1 MRSLDDLYE
10 AMNPIN
16 DDIILYYHLSI
27 YEPIV
32 FKKAI
37 KDEKQRIVMDE
48 KIASIEKNNIQKLV
62 PKPKRKNLIGVKQI
76 YKEKKIFKGEME
88 KYKARLVAKDYSQK

>member
-1 MRSLDDLYE
+1 
-10 AMNPIN
+10 
-16 DDIILYYHLSI
+16 
-27 YEPIV
+27 
-32 FKKAI
+32 
-37 KDEKQRIVMDE
+37 MDE
-48 KIASIEKNNIQKLV
+48 KIASIEKNNIWKLV

>member
-1 MRSLDDLYE
+1 
-10 AMNPIN
+10 
-16 DDIILYYHLSI
+16 
-27 YEPIV
+27 
-32 FKKAI
+32 
-37 KDEKQRIVMDE
+37 
-48 KIASIEKNNIQKLV
+48 LV